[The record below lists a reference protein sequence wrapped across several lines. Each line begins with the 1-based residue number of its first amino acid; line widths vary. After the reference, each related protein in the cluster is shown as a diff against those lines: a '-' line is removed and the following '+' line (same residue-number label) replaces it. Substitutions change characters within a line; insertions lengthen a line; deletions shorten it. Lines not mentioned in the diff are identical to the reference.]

1 MEIDRVQLRQQVQ
14 MNLNL
19 SSEEMAKR
27 RLNKEEIS
35 LEYKPFDPTERFDRF
50 DQEIYKQ
57 NPGMD
62 PRPKVVI
69 EEYLRPK
76 VGETIDPSV
85 FNKLFQKGDP
95 RVYYVYRDPS
105 RFSEE
110 SIGTD
115 LFDQPDTF
123 FQDLANKYLESPT
136 YLMSINECENG
147 IGKYASDVL
156 NFFGKNEG
164 DNHKT
169 LVEQIKYAVKE
180 LAEKSKQRQ
189 DVGLKD
195 LTTKLSVGDVEFSVD
210 EMIKTINALHE
221 IEKPLN
227 YHGGS
232 VGLDR
237 SIGFGMSVSQIKR
250 YAVENLN
257 IEQGKLLT
265 DAYQQ
270 RVERAIEIGD
280 SYAPSIEEKF
290 AQAGKS
296 MADFHGD
303 AFASLWT
310 KSKGT
315 AKEAVYKLFSSLDTS
330 SDSAY
335 KASFAKAMVTF
346 DSYMKRLEKSWLP
359 TQSYYQT
366 ANNSFY
372 GMQINSNGVK
382 QTKPFSVYA

>member
-57 NPGMD
+57 NPGID

-76 VGETIDPSV
+76 VGETIDPSI

-210 EMIKTINALHE
+210 EMVKTINALHE
-221 IEKPLN
+221 IERPLN
-227 YHGGS
+227 YWGGNLC
-232 VGLDR
+232 LDQFI
-237 SIGFGMSVSQIKR
+237 SFGMSVSQVKR

-257 IEQGKLLT
+257 EGQGKLVAE
-265 DAYQQ
+265 AYQK
-270 RVERAIEIGD
+270 RVDHAIEIGD
-280 SYAPSIEEKF
+280 SYERTLEEIYE
-290 AQAGKS
+290 QAGMS
-296 MADFHGD
+296 MSDFRGST
-303 AFASLWT
+303 FAVLNA

-315 AKEAVYKLFSSLDTS
+315 VKEASYKLFSSLDTS
-330 SDSAY
+330 SDRAY
-335 KASFAKAMVTF
+335 KASFAKAMKTF
-346 DSYMKRLEKSWLP
+346 DGYMKLLSERWYP

-366 ANNSFY
+366 ANNAFFS
-372 GMQINSNGVK
+372 MQINSDGAK
-382 QTKPFSVYA
+382 RTKPFSVHA

>member
-1 MEIDRVQLRQQVQ
+1 MEIDRVQLGPQTIKELYVTKGQMEERRTLKLKSSVVTESPDPVQQ
-14 MNLNL
+14 L
-19 SSEEMAKR
+19 
-27 RLNKEEIS
+27 
-35 LEYKPFDPTERFDRF
+35 DRFDR
-50 DQEIYKQ
+50 EIYEQ
-57 NPGMD
+57 NPD
-62 PRPKVVI
+62 VD
-69 EEYLRPK
+69 LRLKLMITDLTPPK
-76 VGETIDPSV
+76 VGETIDDTPV
-85 FNKLFQKGDP
+85 IGADGVIYVHQK
-95 RVYYVYRDPS
+95 PS

-115 LFDQPDTF
+115 FFDQSLTF
-123 FQDLANKYLESPT
+123 FEDLAKKYSESST
-136 YLMSINECENG
+136 NLMDINSYKNG
-147 IGKYASDVL
+147 IGKFTSEAL
-156 NFFGKNEG
+156 RFFGVYTEQNSMKLG
-164 DNHKT
+164 
-169 LVEQIKYAVKE
+169 EQIKYAAKE
-180 LAEKSKQRQ
+180 LAEKSK
-189 DVGLKD
+189 DNPNISLKD
-195 LTTKLSVGDVEFSVD
+195 ITQKLSIGDVEFSVD
-210 EMIKTINALHE
+210 ELISTINALHE
-221 IEKPLN
+221 IERPIN
-227 YHGGS
+227 YHGGC

-237 SIGFGMSVSQIKR
+237 SIGFGMSVSQVKR
-250 YAVENLN
+250 FANAYLN
-257 IEQGKLLT
+257 EEQGKLVAET
-265 DAYQQ
+265 YQK

-382 QTKPFSVYA
+382 QTKPFNVYA